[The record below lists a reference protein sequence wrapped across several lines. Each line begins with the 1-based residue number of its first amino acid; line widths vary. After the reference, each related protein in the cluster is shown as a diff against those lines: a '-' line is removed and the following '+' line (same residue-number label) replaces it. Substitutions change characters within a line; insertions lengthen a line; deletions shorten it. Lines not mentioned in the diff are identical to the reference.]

1 MSSFSGVAW
10 AWSKRLENINVVT
23 NWDSV
28 LYLNKENEKAP
39 SEIYYGEGT
48 EEVSWGYGIPLEAES
63 LKWFK
68 LLLVD
73 EGDLQEDV
81 RKSKQIKRAR
91 EMLANH
97 RKTAVEVVAD
107 YLRLLWK
114 HVIKTIERE
123 RGSNSASRLPFRV
136 VLTVPAIW
144 PHNAQQRMWEAASK
158 AGILDPRTCGET
170 TLRLVPE
177 PEAAALAS
185 LSEFRDREDVQECL
199 SFRNNVLLTNPY

>member
-1 MSSFSGVAW
+1 
-10 AWSKRLENINVVT
+10 
-23 NWDSV
+23 
-28 LYLNKENEKAP
+28 
-39 SEIYYGEGT
+39 
-48 EEVSWGYGIPLEAES
+48 
-63 LKWFK
+63 
-68 LLLVD
+68 
-73 EGDLQEDV
+73 
-81 RKSKQIKRAR
+81 
-91 EMLANH
+91 MLANH

-123 RGSNSASRLPFRV
+123 RGSASASRLPFRV

-144 PHNAQQRMWEAASK
+144 PHNAQQRMREAASK
-158 AGILDPRTCGET
+158 AGILAPRTCGET

-199 SFRNNVLLTNPY
+199 SLRNNVLLTNPY